1 MTYRK
6 THRMTQRIGLWT
18 GEKNGSG
25 SDTKTASETASTK
38 IMLSNVSVN
47 KEENKTGEVTKFW
60 ICLLLPTSQIN
71 FLLFCPKQQ
80 WLLSAKLWRWHLT
93 FIILTLHQCR
103 HSVKFICAFLL
114 LHKTAESVPY
124 SIIFLPALWNVIM
137 LFEFPGKDIPG
148 NTGDIR
154 QVMVL

>member
-47 KEENKTGEVTKFW
+47 KEENKTGEVTKF
-60 ICLLLPTSQIN
+60 
-71 FLLFCPKQQ
+71 
-80 WLLSAKLWRWHLT
+80 
-93 FIILTLHQCR
+93 
-103 HSVKFICAFLL
+103 
-114 LHKTAESVPY
+114 
-124 SIIFLPALWNVIM
+124 
-137 LFEFPGKDIPG
+137 
-148 NTGDIR
+148 
-154 QVMVL
+154 